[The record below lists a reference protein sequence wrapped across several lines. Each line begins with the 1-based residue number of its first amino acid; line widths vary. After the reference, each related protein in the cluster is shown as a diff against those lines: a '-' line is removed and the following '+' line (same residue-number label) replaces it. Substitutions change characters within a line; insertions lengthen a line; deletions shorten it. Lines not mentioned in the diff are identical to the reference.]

1 MVQTHIISTLILKH
15 SEIQGQIKFHKESIQ
30 TLKVKLENIS
40 KTIKIFEP
48 NYDLRKITPKAHRIK
63 LFKNGEL
70 KQLVIGYL
78 KNNPHAS
85 ISSITE
91 YVVSIK
97 SIESEFHKS
106 VYGGIYT
113 ILNTLIDKGIVDYE
127 ATDDMRRYKIKSRA

>member
-1 MVQTHIISTLILKH
+1 MAQTHIISALILKY
-15 SEIQGQIKFHKESIQ
+15 SEIQGQIKFHKESMQ

-48 NYDLRKITPKAHRIK
+48 NCDLRAITPKAHRIK

-70 KQLVIGYL
+70 KQLVIEYL

-85 ISSITE
+85 ISSIIE

-113 ILNTLIDKGIVDYE
+113 LLNTLIDKGIVDYE
-127 ATDDMRRYKIKSRA
+127 AIDGTRCYKIKSRT

>member
-1 MVQTHIISTLILKH
+1 MAQTHIISALILKR
-15 SEIQGQIKFHKESIQ
+15 SEIQGQIKFYKESIQ

-48 NYDLRKITPKAHRIK
+48 NYDLRAITPKAHRIK

-70 KQLVIGYL
+70 KQLVVECL
-78 KNNPHAS
+78 KTNPYVS

-127 ATDDMRRYKIKSRA
+127 VIDDTRHYNIKSRA